1 MSTTP
6 SSHEEKVSENA
17 KQVLF
22 AMVAVLIAL
31 AGTFAYIVVEGPQPI
46 PGEVIGFFSGAIGV
60 VGTIT
65 GTLIQNLWGK

>member
-1 MSTTP
+1 
-6 SSHEEKVSENA
+6 
-17 KQVLF
+17 
-22 AMVAVLIAL
+22 MVAVLIAA
-31 AGTFAYIVVEGPQPI
+31 AGTFAYIVVEGPQPL